1 MSASPTT
8 KILLAY
14 RSGDMCALPEC
25 DRKGRR
31 LSVDNGTSGPTN
43 VGQAAHIEGENPGT
57 NKKPA
62 SARYNPNMSDDER
75 NGFHNLIYLCGACHK
90 IIDTL
95 PQGEI
100 DYPVDRLQKIKAEHE
115 EKVRRAMLD
124 AFSEVGFPELQE
136 ATLWA
141 SSIQPSAVTADYSL
155 LKVEDK
161 IRKNDLDEDARGV
174 IAMGLGVAIEVSRY
188 IESVAQTD
196 VEFPERLKAGFLEE
210 YWRLK
215 KEGIGGGELFELM
228 CRFAQQGFDRQAQR
242 SAGLAVLIHLFE
254 ACEVFEK

>member
-1 MSASPTT
+1 MSASSTT

-14 RSGDMCALPEC
+14 RSGDTCALPDC

-31 LSVDNGTSGPTN
+31 LSVDSGAGGPTN
-43 VGQAAHIEGENPGT
+43 VGQAAHIEGENPGAD
-57 NKKPA
+57 KKPA

-90 IIDTL
+90 RIDTL

-100 DYPVDRLQKIKAEHE
+100 DYPVERLQQIKADHE

-161 IRKNDLDEDARGV
+161 IKKNDLDDDARGV
-174 IAMGLGVAIEVSRY
+174 IAMGLGVAKEVSRY

-215 KEGIGGGELFELM
+215 KESIGGGELFELM